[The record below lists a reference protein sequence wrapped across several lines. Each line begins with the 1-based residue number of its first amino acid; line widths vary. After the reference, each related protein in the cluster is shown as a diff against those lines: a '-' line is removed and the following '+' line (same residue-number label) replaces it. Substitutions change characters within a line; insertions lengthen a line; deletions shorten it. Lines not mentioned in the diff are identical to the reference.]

1 MKTSTA
7 VPVGAGVIAL
17 AIYLGLTYDKRS
29 WMEACVK
36 MQGRSQELREMSYRA
51 YPK

>member
-7 VPVGAGVIAL
+7 VLLGAVAIAL

-29 WMEACVK
+29 WLEACVK
-36 MQGRSQELREMSYRA
+36 MQGRSQELCEMSYRA
-51 YPK
+51 HPK